1 MTRADNEGMA
11 LVAFV
16 VNRTL
21 LRSPEGFAGRCLA
34 AAKEHGWEPEFATT
48 SETDDAETLARRAVA
63 VGAGMVFAAGGDG
76 TVRACAEA
84 LAGTGVPLGIVP
96 LGTANL
102 TARALGIPGRA
113 GQAVDAGFTGRDRQI
128 DLARV
133 AGGGVITVPAA
144 DGSGEAEGSG
154 QDEGSGEVFAAM
166 AGIGLDAAVVEA
178 ARRDVKR
185 RLGWVAYAVSGLTRL
200 WWPAS
205 DFTVRLDGGEPM
217 RRRARCVVVGNSGRL
232 PGGFGLLPGARL
244 DDGRLDVGI
253 LAPSGPLGWPRVAG
267 HILTRSRIWNGHV
280 ERFQASRVEISA
292 ATALPRQIDGELAAP
307 GQRLDVSVW
316 PHALTVRQPAGHARN
331 GRA

>member
-1 MTRADNEGMA
+1 MTTADNEGMA

-21 LRSPEGFAGRCLA
+21 LRSPDGFASRCRA
-34 AAKEHGWEPEFATT
+34 AASEHGWEPEFAQT
-48 SETDDAETLARRAVA
+48 SETDDALALARRAVA
-63 VGAGMVFAAGGDG
+63 AGAELVFAAGGDG

-113 GQAVDAGFTGRDRQI
+113 GPAIDAGFAGRDRQI
-128 DLARV
+128 DLAQV
-133 AGGGVITVPAA
+133 AG
-144 DGSGEAEGSG
+144 DS
-154 QDEGSGEVFAAM
+154 GSGEVYAAM

-217 RRRARCVVVGNSGRL
+217 RRRARCVVVGNSGLL

-267 HILTRSRIWNGHV
+267 HILTRSRTHSGHL

-292 ATALPRQIDGELAAP
+292 PTALPRQIDGELATP
-307 GQRLDVSVW
+307 GHTLDVSVW
-316 PHALTVRQPAGHARN
+316 PHALTVRQPAGHTGN